1 MIEPGD
7 KIAIGI
13 SGGKDSLT
21 LLYALQ
27 GLRRFYPIPFELC
40 AVTVD
45 LGFGS
50 SSTSYPT
57 KCTPYIAKPSMCRL
71 KMDEAQT
78 VFSYSLQQMR

>member
-1 MIEPGD
+1 MEVFFMD
-7 KIAIGI
+7 MSSIGKNII
-13 SGGKDSLT
+13 SSSS
-21 LLYALQ
+21 
-27 GLRRFYPIPFELC
+27 
-40 AVTVD
+40 
-45 LGFGS
+45 S